1 MLNGTQSP
9 EEAVASITE
18 QVNDSI
24 ETYNLI
30 NG

>member
-1 MLNGTQSP
+1 MITGSQTP
-9 EEAVASITE
+9 EDALAAIVE
-18 QVNDSI
+18 QVNESI

>member
-9 EEAVASITE
+9 EEAVAAITE